1 MSTNDRIPSNL
12 PILDSKNYD
21 KWSKQMKVLF
31 GYQEVLDIVNNG
43 VTPLGAEPTAAHQ
56 ATFREE
62 KKKDYKALFL
72 IHSCV
77 DGDNF
82 EKVGDCE
89 SARQAWLILEK
100 AYAGAAKAKVVRFDN
115 IVVAI
120 EESKDL
126 TLLSK
131 DELQSSLEAH
141 EQRMDER
148 GSDKAKA
155 ELALQARFN
164 ERSKGSKGKWPSK
177 GKQGDGEPKHSK
189 GQKGESSSS
198 NGYGDRS
205 NARGGKPRDM
215 SKVQCWKCR
224 KLGHFQAKCGAKQLE
239 TKGDEAKVARQEVD
253 DEATL
258 LMMITDECEGMTE
271 VLDSSCKSRDS
282 SCSSAEKATVLSSE
296 QNVMISVRDGTQGK
310 EEWYLDSGC
319 STHMTGRRDCIGQ
332 LLEKGYNIR
341 LEDKIL
347 RVVDASGVL
356 ILKAPMATNRTF
368 KVELKVLE
376 HRCLATAASREEWL
390 WHYRLGHLN
399 FRDLKA
405 LQQEGMVTGLPHIN
419 IPAELC
425 EECRKDEVFDV
436 FKRFKSM
443 AERQCG
449 RKLKVL
455 KTDGGGEYTSVAFG
469 KYCDDEGI
477 VREVVPP
484 YTPQQNGIAER
495 KNRSIMNMVRSMLSG
510 KSLPKEL
517 WGEAVSTA
525 TYLLNRCPT
534 KKLEKLTPE
543 EAWCGFKPNLSHLR
557 VFGSVAYKHVPGQLR
572 KKLDDKGEEMIF
584 VGYHS
589 TGGYKLFDARNRK
602 IQISRDEKQSQNS
615 AGNSVT
621 GYSQAVHTGVIGYE
635 QNRIPT
641 AVFFDDPVSPET
653 VPQPPNDVQTE
664 GHRRRSTRQ
673 RVLPSRLQECERFQD
688 NEVNNEGDFVHFAL
702 MAESEPVNTEEA
714 LRDPKWIC
722 AMKEELESIEKNG
735 TWELVDLPHG
745 KKPIGVRWV
754 FKVKAN
760 PKGEII
766 KYKARFVAKGF
777 LQREGI
783 DFEEELNSSE
793 GEAITLLVDNVSAIN
808 LAKNPIAHGR
818 SKHIEMRFHYLR
830 ELVSDGKLRLGYCR
844 SEDQVADLLT
854 KGVTNEVF
862 KRLRRKLSMVD
873 LDQLK

>member
-1 MSTNDRIPSNL
+1 
-12 PILDSKNYD
+12 
-21 KWSKQMKVLF
+21 
-31 GYQEVLDIVNNG
+31 
-43 VTPLGAEPTAAHQ
+43 
-56 ATFREE
+56 
-62 KKKDYKALFL
+62 
-72 IHSCV
+72 
-77 DGDNF
+77 
-82 EKVGDCE
+82 
-89 SARQAWLILEK
+89 
-100 AYAGAAKAKVVRFDN
+100 
-115 IVVAI
+115 
-120 EESKDL
+120 
-126 TLLSK
+126 
-131 DELQSSLEAH
+131 
-141 EQRMDER
+141 MDER

-215 SKVQCWKCR
+215 SKIQCWKCR
-224 KLGHFQAKCGAKQLE
+224 KLGHFQSKCGAKQLE

-258 LMMITDECEGMTE
+258 LMMITDECEGMAE

-319 STHMTGRRDCIGQ
+319 STHMTGRRDWFVQINQVAKNKVKFADDSTLMAEGVGDVLIEKKDGGHSMIKDVLYIPGIKCNLLSVGQ

-376 HRCLATAASREEWL
+376 HRCLATAASREKWL

-469 KYCDDEGI
+469 KNCDDEGI

-510 KSLPKEL
+510 KGLPKEL

-543 EAWCGFKPNLSHLR
+543 EAWCEFKPNLSHLH

-602 IQISRDEKQSQNS
+602 IQISRDGKNFAE
-615 AGNSVT
+615 NSVT
-621 GYSQAVHTGVIGYE
+621 GYGQPVHTGVTGYE

-653 VPQPPNDVQTE
+653 VPQPPNNVQTE
-664 GHRRRSTRQ
+664 EHRRRSTRQ

-735 TWELVDLPHG
+735 TWELVVLPHG

-766 KYKARFVAKGF
+766 KYKAR
-777 LQREGI
+777 
-783 DFEEELNSSE
+783 
-793 GEAITLLVDNVSAIN
+793 
-808 LAKNPIAHGR
+808 
-818 SKHIEMRFHYLR
+818 
-830 ELVSDGKLRLGYCR
+830 
-844 SEDQVADLLT
+844 
-854 KGVTNEVF
+854 
-862 KRLRRKLSMVD
+862 
-873 LDQLK
+873 

>member
-126 TLLSK
+126 TSLSK

-296 QNVMISVRDGTQGK
+296 QNVMISVRDGTQG
-310 EEWYLDSGC
+310 
-319 STHMTGRRDCIGQ
+319 
-332 LLEKGYNIR
+332 YNIR

-399 FRDLKA
+399 LRDLKA

-419 IPAELC
+419 VPAELC

-589 TGGYKLFDARNRK
+589 TG
-602 IQISRDEKQSQNS
+602 
-615 AGNSVT
+615 
-621 GYSQAVHTGVIGYE
+621 
-635 QNRIPT
+635 
-641 AVFFDDPVSPET
+641 VSPET

-766 KYKARFVAKGF
+766 KYKARLVAKGF

-793 GEAITLLVDNVSAIN
+793 GETITLLVDNVSAIN